1 MPGDVME
8 NDEIG
13 RGSGSGSSG
22 SSSSARGGGEGSGGG
37 GGGGGSGGD
46 IAGSESSG
54 GVSRSNWKISSSLVS
69 DEVTQSSLLRDEHA
83 RMWRK
88 SFIQC
93 DGFGAILHLLLCNN
107 INGRSSSS
115 SSSEE
120 EEEEE
125 RLDSNTPHRPTIVER
140 TGLSLALRLS
150 KFFLVGMLRQRG
162 IEVKDDR
169 QSPLSTVNGDSHNS
183 SSSSDDDTDDD
194 DSTVVADDDTDEER
208 EEKEGKEGKKSGE
221 SKRGGAK
228 KKKREGKEGKDGE
241 EDGNVR
247 QQRPSAVSI
256 GSDHERTSVGSAPAS
271 PATSVTSSPTTMT
284 RPPLLRSFR

>member
-8 NDEIG
+8 NEEIG
-13 RGSGSGSSG
+13 RGSSGGSSG
-22 SSSSARGGGEGSGGG
+22 SSRDRGSGAGSGGG
-37 GGGGGSGGD
+37 GGGGDD

-54 GVSRSNWKISSSLVS
+54 GVS
-69 DEVTQSSLLRDEHA
+69 DEVTQTSLLRDEHA

-107 INGRSSSS
+107 INGRSSGGGGG
-115 SSSEE
+115 EE
-120 EEEEE
+120 EEED
-125 RLDSNTPHRPTIVER
+125 RLASSTSQRPTIVER

-169 QSPLSTVNGDSHNS
+169 QSPLSTVNGDSHDTS
-183 SSSSDDDTDDD
+183 PSSDDTDTD
-194 DSTVVADDDTDEER
+194 DSTVVADDDTDDEHEEM
-208 EEKEGKEGKKSGE
+208 EGKKGGE
-221 SKRGGAK
+221 SKRGRAK
-228 KKKREGKEGKDGE
+228 TKKREGKDGGGE
-241 EDGNVR
+241 EGNVR